1 MVWQRLTMQN
11 ASSVVFSH
19 NAFSGPNVCSVIFST
34 AGKPQHPPLATEART
49 QAATTLTRAIGPQW
63 AAVWRSVRD
72 PLSTPWAS
80 SPGGVVWFIGQGG
93 SRTSPPRR
101 RSRKACGQYGKRDP
115 GPRGCREPQR
125 MDGRRPPPYLL
136 WRVDH
141 LQIPPLQPSGCW
153 TEGLWR
159 QESGR
164 TVDHRN
170 LARFS
175 FLISQNRASEEGV
188 HSCSPPNFGSH
199 SNRLRQQGHAM
210 TAH

>member
-1 MVWQRLTMQN
+1 MQN

-19 NAFSGPNVCSVIFST
+19 NAFSGPKVCSVIFST

-49 QAATTLTRAIGPQW
+49 QAATMLTRAIGPQW
-63 AAVWRSVRD
+63 AAVWRGVRD
-72 PLSTPWAS
+72 PLSAPWAS

-115 GPRGCREPQR
+115 GSRGCREPQR
-125 MDGRRPPPYLL
+125 MDGRPLYSIPVVAHWPPPE
-136 WRVDH
+136 
-141 LQIPPLQPSGCW
+141 PAATSGCW
-153 TEGLWR
+153 TEGLSR

-170 LARFS
+170 LAR
-175 FLISQNRASEEGV
+175 L
-188 HSCSPPNFGSH
+188 
-199 SNRLRQQGHAM
+199 
-210 TAH
+210 